1 MHGEEE
7 GTREDSKDHTA
18 TSATDVCMLA
28 DHPATSY
35 QEVGPEGREGGEGKE
50 GGKKRKREGKRER
63 EREKVMR
70 KEKREEGG
78 RMKGK
83 TSLG

>member
-1 MHGEEE
+1 MDGEDE
-7 GTREDSKDHTA
+7 GTREDSKDQA
-18 TSATDVCMLA
+18 ATDVCMLA

-35 QEVGPEGREGGEGKE
+35 QEVGQEGRERGEGKE

-70 KEKREEGG
+70 KGKREEGG
-78 RMKGK
+78 RKKGK